1 MRYLLCLSLFFVCL
15 SPAAKAQSTLI
26 PAGTLL
32 HCTTDE
38 PNFTA
43 KSGQPGDPILCHL
56 SQFTQFGVPAFPRGS
71 YLVGHL
77 EAAKQP
83 GRLVGKGYM
92 QITFDQIG
100 LPNTGAELDTKLL
113 AAQGQRVDTQGRII
127 GKGHAKRDVAEW
139 MFPPLWPW
147 KVIMLPAR
155 GPQPKLKNEQQFTLK
170 LMQDVE
176 IPRVSTYSMNTSS
189 ENSIGTSNALANPST
204 RFDSYSLPASV
215 SSISPAGAPL
225 PASLPATLNVS
236 STELQ
241 NDPPAAPPQSGP
253 LQRIYYLPPVAPAA
267 PSAGDPRSYLSP
279 AGNSKPSAASSAA
292 SRRLTL
298 LALKSQTIYPATRY
312 WVDGS
317 LLYFALPDGTVK
329 STDLDFVDW
338 QRTTDLNAERNVRV
352 SLGTA
357 AAQY

>member
-1 MRYLLCLSLFFVCL
+1 MRYLLYLSLFLVCL

-43 KSGQPGDPILCHL
+43 KSAQPGDPILCHL

-113 AAQGQRVDTQGRII
+113 AAPGQRVDTQGRII
-127 GKGHAKRDVAEW
+127 GKGHAKRDAAEW

-147 KVIMLPAR
+147 KVLMLPAR

-176 IPRVSTYSMNTSS
+176 IPRVSTYSLNTSS
-189 ENSIGTSNALANPST
+189 WNGIGSSNAPTNPST
-204 RFDSYSLPASV
+204 RLGVYSLPASV
-215 SSISPAGAPL
+215 SSLSPSGAP
-225 PASLPATLNVS
+225 STS
-236 STELQ
+236 SSD
-241 NDPPAAPPQSGP
+241 DPPATSTPSGP
-253 LQRIYYLPPVAPAA
+253 LQRIYYLPPLAPAA
-267 PSAGDPRSYLSP
+267 QSAANSPSDSSP
-279 AGNSKPSAASSAA
+279 AGISSKPSGASSTA

-298 LALKSQTIYPATRY
+298 LALKSQTIYPAARY
-312 WVDGS
+312 WVDGT
-317 LLYFALPDGTVK
+317 LLYFELPDGTVK

-357 AAQY
+357 AARF